1 MKDLLDTPVDIT
13 YVAPTEWEKLEER
26 NEIAGLMN
34 IPTFVQMI
42 LDDTEKNFEERLRRA
57 TEATG
62 ITLEAAG
69 VKEAIHHELSFI
81 RYNNKAQLL
90 FTKQVMLWNINKK
103 ALEESLDVDG
113 KNDVEIRNKISD
125 LQDKLEEKI
134 AQLYQEMGKE
144 KQIIDVMKEQVKAT
158 MSPEQRIKRKKLGV

>member
-1 MKDLLDTPVDIT
+1 MTDMKSLLGEEPIQEKQ
-13 YVAPTEWEKLEER
+13 APEVSVEASAL
-26 NEIAGLMN
+26 
-34 IPTFVQMI
+34 FVQMI
-42 LDDTEKNFEERLRRA
+42 LDDSEKNFEERFRKA
-57 TEATG
+57 NEATG
-62 ITLEAAG
+62 ATFDSPGI
-69 VKEAIHHELSFI
+69 KEAIHHELSFV

-103 ALEESLDVDG
+103 ALSESLDVDG

-134 AQLYQEMGKE
+134 GQLYLEIGKE

-158 MSPEQRIKRKKLGV
+158 MSPEQRIKRKRQ

>member
-1 MKDLLDTPVDIT
+1 MTMNWTKSAPVFQ
-13 YVAPTEWEKLEER
+13 A
-26 NEIAGLMN
+26 N
-34 IPTFVQMI
+34 
-42 LDDTEKNFEERLRRA
+42 
-57 TEATG
+57 EATG
-62 ITLEAAG
+62 IDFETAG

-103 ALEESLDVDG
+103 ALDDSLDPDG

-125 LQDKLEEKI
+125 LQDKLEDKI
-134 AQLYQEMGKE
+134 AQLYQEIGKE

-158 MSPEQRIKRKKLGV
+158 LSPEQRIRRKRG